1 MLTLIAVT
9 FLFGTFIGS
18 FLNVCVHRLPRNE
31 SVVQPPSRCYSCG
44 THLPW
49 HDNLPIIGWLLLRG
63 RCRACGT
70 RFSARYLFAEVAV
83 GVLTAATAWWLYS
96 TGTPWVQQMPEM
108 VAFGC
113 AFAALLVLVWNL
125 YVSSLIDLD
134 HYIIPDELTKSFQLI
149 APFLAVLAG
158 TGLGIETPLPVL
170 WLVSVDA
177 FGATTPTPM
186 NLLMWMG
193 IIGGAVMALLALSIP
208 VARIIYSTLTKEAP
222 WTEEDHR
229 GFRIGVWWFIAC
241 TTVHLSVLAG
251 LLCVQPGGWW
261 LLASLLLAQA
271 ILGSLV
277 GWFSL
282 YVIGFL
288 GTLVLQ
294 KNAMGFGD
302 VKFLAPIGAFLGPVG
317 TCFSFF
323 GAALIGTIVGIPYIV
338 RKYCATFRWFYAR
351 GEKRSSFAGKML
363 RFTEKIGRLIRR
375 IAYLG
380 PICSTLRRRP
390 KVPFGPYLAA
400 GAILALSGGGWFYR
414 RFFEGF

>member
-1 MLTLIAVT
+1 MLTLIAIT

-70 RFSARYLFAEVAV
+70 SFSVRYLFAEVAV
-83 GVLTAATAWWLYS
+83 GALTAATAAWLYS
-96 TGTPWVQQMPEM
+96 NGTPWVQQPWVQQMTEMRVFSPE
-108 VAFGC
+108 VLTATIAAWQYFNGTDWAPQLAFGA

-149 APFLAVLAG
+149 APFLAVFAA
-158 TGLGIETPLPVL
+158 TGLGIEIPLPAS
-170 WLVSVDA
+170 WLISVDA
-177 FGATTPTPM
+177 FGVATPTSM
-186 NLLMWMG
+186 NLLKWMG
-193 IIGGAVMALLALSIP
+193 VIVGIAVGVLALSIP
-208 VARIIYSTLTKEAP
+208 VARVIYSTFTKEAP
-222 WTEEDHR
+222 WTDEDHR
-229 GFRIGVWWFIAC
+229 GFRVGVWWFILC
-241 TTVHLSVLAG
+241 TMVHLIALAG
-251 LLCVQPGGWW
+251 LLIFQPGGWW

-271 ILGSLV
+271 ILGSLA

-282 YVIGFL
+282 YLVGFF
-288 GTLVLQ
+288 GTIAFR

-317 TCFSFF
+317 VLYAFF
-323 GAALIGTIVGIPYIV
+323 AAAIVGTIVGIPMLLL
-338 RKYCATFRWFYAR
+338 
-351 GEKRSSFAGKML
+351 RST
-363 RFTEKIGRLIRR
+363 RV
-375 IAYLG
+375 
-380 PICSTLRRRP
+380 
-390 KVPFGPYLAA
+390 VPFGPYLAL
-400 GAILALSGGGWFYR
+400 GALLALVVGGRLHQQLFTGIF
-414 RFFEGF
+414 

>member
-70 RFSARYLFAEVAV
+70 RFSVRYLFAEITV
-83 GVLTAATAWWLYS
+83 GVLTAATAWWLS
-96 TGTPWVQQMPEM
+96 FKGTPWVHQMPELL
-108 VAFGC
+108 AFAA

-134 HYIIPDELTKSFQLI
+134 HYIIPDELTKSFQMI
-149 APFLAVLAG
+149 APFLAVFAG
-158 TGLGIETPLPVL
+158 TGFGIENPLPAS
-170 WLVSVDA
+170 WLISIDA
-177 FGATTPTPM
+177 FGIITPTPL

-193 IIGGAVMALLALSIP
+193 GIVGLAVALLALSIP
-208 VARIIYSTLTKEAP
+208 VARVIYSTFTKEAP
-222 WTEEDHR
+222 WTEDDHR
-229 GFRIGVWWFIAC
+229 GFRVGVWWFITC
-241 TTVHLSVLAG
+241 TVVHLAALGG
-251 LLCVQPGGWW
+251 LLWLQPGGWW
-261 LLASLLLAQA
+261 VLASLLLAQA
-271 ILGSLV
+271 ILGSLA

-282 YVIGFL
+282 YLVGFF
-288 GTLVLQ
+288 GTIAFR

-317 TCFSFF
+317 VLYAFF
-323 GAALIGTIVGIPYIV
+323 AAAIVGTIVGVPMLIL
-338 RKYCATFRWFYAR
+338 
-351 GEKRSSFAGKML
+351 RST
-363 RFTEKIGRLIRR
+363 RV
-375 IAYLG
+375 
-380 PICSTLRRRP
+380 
-390 KVPFGPYLAA
+390 VPFGPYLAL
-400 GAILALSGGGWFYR
+400 GALLALVVGGRLHQHLFAGVF
-414 RFFEGF
+414 